1 VAVRRYQEVIM
12 TTTLLRI
19 VIALAA
25 VFVLPKAARSAE
37 AHWPETLT
45 IGTGS
50 PGGTYYDYGKGLANL
65 LTRKLDMPIFMRS
78 TEGPTEN
85 IKLLEDGEIQL
96 AFVTLGVAQQGWNGV
111 GEWTGGKRFRAI
123 RAIFPMYDTPF
134 QFMVLQESG
143 IRSVAELTDRRVGI
157 GPQGGTT
164 GIYMPE
170 FFKILKISPMIRA
183 GSWSDLAAAMQTRSL
198 DALAVGAGVPFPEF
212 ANLEKR
218 NKVRYLALTA
228 DQVVALRLAIP
239 ELGSSVVPAGAYPS
253 LARNYQTVGLYNF
266 AVAHRAL
273 PDDLVS
279 AIVESVFTNNDEMMQ
294 IHNAA
299 ASTVPANFTRNT
311 ILPFH
316 GGAVRWYQNNSA
328 SGILHGD

>member
-1 VAVRRYQEVIM
+1 M

-19 VIALAA
+19 VMILAS
-25 VFVLPKAARSAE
+25 VFVLPTAARSAE

-45 IGTGS
+45 LGTGS
-50 PGGTYYDYGKGLANL
+50 PGGTYYDYGAGLARL
-65 LTRKLDMPIFMRS
+65 LTRKLNLPVLMRP

-85 IKLLEDGEIQL
+85 IKLLEAGQIQL
-96 AFVTLGVAQQGWNGV
+96 GFVTLGVAQQAWNGG
-111 GEWTGGKRFRAI
+111 GEWTGGKQFRAM
-123 RAIFPMYDTPF
+123 RAVFPMYDTPF

-143 IRSVAELTDRRVGI
+143 IQSIAELTDKRVGV

-170 FFKILKISPMIRA
+170 FFKILKLSPTIRT
-183 GSWSDLAAAMQTRSL
+183 GSWSDLAAAMQARSL

-212 ANLEKR
+212 AELERK

-228 DQVVALRLAIP
+228 AQIVALRLAIP

-253 LARNYQTVGLYNF
+253 LNRHYQTVGLYNF
-266 AVAHRAL
+266 AIAHRTL
-273 PDDLVS
+273 PDDLVY
-279 AIVESVFTNNDEMMQ
+279 AIAEAVFANNDEMMQ
-294 IHNAA
+294 IHHAA
-299 ASTVPANFTRNT
+299 ADTVPANFTRNT

-316 GGAVRWYQNNSA
+316 GGAARWYHNRSA
-328 SGILHGD
+328 SGVVRGD

>member
-1 VAVRRYQEVIM
+1 MTM

-19 VIALAA
+19 VIILAA
-25 VFVLPKAARSAE
+25 AFVLPKAARSAE

-50 PGGTYYDYGKGLANL
+50 PGGTYYDYGEGLARL
-65 LTRKLDMPIFMRS
+65 LTRKLDLPVFMRP

-85 IKLLEDGEIQL
+85 IKLLEAGNIQL
-96 AFVTLGVAQQGWNGV
+96 AFVTLGIAQQAWNGS
-111 GEWTGGKRFRAI
+111 GEWTGGKQFRAM

-143 IRSVAELTDRRVGI
+143 IRSIAELTDKRVGI

-164 GIYMPE
+164 GVYMPE
-170 FFKILKISPMIRA
+170 FFKILKVSPTIRT
-183 GSWSDLAAAMQTRSL
+183 GSWSDLAAAMQARSL

-212 ANLEKR
+212 AELEKR
-218 NKVRYLALTA
+218 NKVRYLTLTA
-228 DQVVALRLAIP
+228 SQVVALRLAIP
-239 ELGSSVVPAGAYPS
+239 ELGSSVVPAGTYPS
-253 LARNYQTVGLYNF
+253 LTRHYQTVGLYNF

-273 PDDLVS
+273 PDDLVY
-279 AIVESVFTNNDEMMQ
+279 AIAEAVFANNDEMME
-294 IHNAA
+294 IHHAA
-299 ASTVPANFTRNT
+299 ADTVPANFTRNT

-316 GGAVRWYQNNSA
+316 GGAARWYRNRSA
-328 SGILHGD
+328 SGVIHGD